1 MIRKKKFENRVKK
14 MLDLLIEQEPP
25 EETPTPPTNVAQQP
39 QQVQQQVP
47 TQNIAADDVQTTKK
61 IQYLATNVMYY
72 MKPPVDSADW
82 PQEKDKKV
90 WLLPLMDGR
99 IMNDLAKSM
108 GKSFKLTAD
117 AHHGAARYRPFQFR
131 VILHG
136 TLTAD
141 TTFRIKMKESNNDIR
156 FNVDKFDVSTPYAGE
171 ITLKASDTRLK
182 NKKTSFKVATD
193 EEVVDAL
200 SDIKTLE
207 AGAEENFK
215 RQADIVQIVQ
225 DKFEAKKGIATKFAK
240 WLLDNYKITSD
251 EQLARLTLKHF
262 RDFEKGKF
270 EELNLQKYLK
280 TLLVEIKKEKAAHK
294 YPKSEKGEELE
305 IPEDELAIQLT
316 KDINSTGMKALFREK
331 GITCSTANRIFE
343 GTVLEFFATRKA
355 NFEIVD
361 ITSSKDNE
369 VLISGKLRMVGEA
382 WFDARVGELNRKLD
396 TWTFRVHD
404 VPGKFFLQRKYGAIR
419 RKFGTQQTKLK
430 GVKK

>member
-1 MIRKKKFENRVKK
+1 MEKFEDKIKK
-14 MLDLLIEQEPP
+14 MLDLLVEQEPP
-25 EETPTPPTNVAQQP
+25 EETPTPPTNVAQQQIQP
-39 QQVQQQVP
+39 QRVQQAQ
-47 TQNIAADDVQTTKK
+47 TQNIASDAQATKK

-131 VILHG
+131 IILHG

-141 TTFRIKMKESNNDIR
+141 TTFRIKTKEDDNNIR
-156 FNVDKFDVSTPYAGE
+156 FSIDKFDVSTPHAGQ
-171 ITLKASDTRLK
+171 IILKSGDTRLK
-182 NKKTSFKVATD
+182 NKKTSFKVTTD
-193 EEVVDAL
+193 KEVVSAL
-200 SDIKTLE
+200 NDIKTLE
-207 AGAEENFK
+207 AGAEEKFK
-215 RQADIVQIVQ
+215 HQADIVQIAQ

-270 EELNLQKYLK
+270 EELDLQKYLK
-280 TLLVEIKKEKAAHK
+280 AILVEIKKEKASHK

-305 IPEDELAIQLT
+305 IPEDETAIQLT
-316 KDINSTGMKALFREK
+316 KDINSTGVKALFKEK
-331 GITCSTANRIFE
+331 GITCNTSNRMFE
-343 GTVLEFFATRKA
+343 GTVLEFFATNKA

-361 ITSSKDNE
+361 ITSSKNDE

-404 VPGKFFLQRKYGAIR
+404 VPSKFFLQRRYGTIF
-419 RKFGTQQTKLK
+419 RKLGTQQTKLK
-430 GVKK
+430 RVEK